1 MRGVEAGEAETAIE
15 TAAAQGLGE
24 GATDPGAVEGETGM
38 TPGTEEGE
46 TETIRGTG
54 EGEIAATPGI
64 TGGAATAQ
72 TDPMTKIII
81 GQFVNH
87 DLRCKSCNHA
97 RQYCKVYPTNHFV
110 AFDIYFECT
119 G

>member
-1 MRGVEAGEAETAIE
+1 
-15 TAAAQGLGE
+15 
-24 GATDPGAVEGETGM
+24 M
-38 TPGTEEGE
+38 TPGIEEGE
-46 TETIRGTG
+46 TTPGTG
-54 EGEIAATPGI
+54 AGGIAATPGI
-64 TGGAATAQ
+64 TGRLSVELYQSNNYFNIFYLLGGAVTAQ

-97 RQYCKVYPTNHFV
+97 RQYCKIYPTNHFV

>member
-1 MRGVEAGEAETAIE
+1 MIGFLERVILMRVFRKGYFDDEYF
-15 TAAAQGLGE
+15 LG
-24 GATDPGAVEGETGM
+24 DV
-38 TPGTEEGE
+38 
-46 TETIRGTG
+46 
-54 EGEIAATPGI
+54 
-64 TGGAATAQ
+64 ATAQ
-72 TDPMTKIII
+72 TDPMTKSSS
-81 GQFVNH
+81 VNH